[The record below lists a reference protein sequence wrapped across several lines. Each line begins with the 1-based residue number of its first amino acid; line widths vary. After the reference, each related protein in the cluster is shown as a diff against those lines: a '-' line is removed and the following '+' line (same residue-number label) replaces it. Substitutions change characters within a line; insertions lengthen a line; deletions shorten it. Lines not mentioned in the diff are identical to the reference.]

1 MLNSEESEI
10 ISFAKGVAIILV
22 LYGHSLQYGNGTV
35 FFSEGLYWENP
46 VMKTIYSFHM
56 PLFIMLSGYLSF
68 FSISKRGYRAA
79 IYKRLRIFIPICTT
93 WAFILWFIDFL
104 RGRTGTLLS
113 LICYF
118 LTDFWFLWAVIYATI
133 FVCLVEVTSQK
144 FGLYGTILCYLL
156 FIVLALF
163 TPNLFWSDAYKFII
177 PYFMVGYYGA
187 KNKLHIP
194 RHFPIAIFLF
204 LCCLVE
210 VTSQKFGLYGTI
222 LCYLLFIVLA
232 LFTPN
237 LFWSDAYKFIIP
249 YFMVGYYGAKNK
261 LHIPRHFPIAIFLFL
276 CWFILLIFY
285 DYDAY
290 IYTTGISLLQKDNI
304 PYQLL
309 VNLYRWCIG
318 FVGCF
323 SVLYLIVNVYKF
335 VSKRSLPF
343 LSILSRT
350 IRYMGNNSI
359 AFYLLSTYMYV
370 YIIPP
375 LTNDFHLN
383 YITTAIET
391 VLVTASCLLLWK
403 LLSYFPAL
411 SKIVVGK

>member
-1 MLNSEESEI
+1 
-10 ISFAKGVAIILV
+10 
-22 LYGHSLQYGNGTV
+22 
-35 FFSEGLYWENP
+35 
-46 VMKTIYSFHM
+46 
-56 PLFIMLSGYLSF
+56 MLSGYLSF

-79 IYKRLRIFIPICTT
+79 IYKRLRIFIPTCTT

-113 LICYF
+113 LIRYF

-133 FVCLVEVTSQK
+133 FV
-144 FGLYGTILCYLL
+144 
-156 FIVLALF
+156 
-163 TPNLFWSDAYKFII
+163 
-177 PYFMVGYYGA
+177 
-187 KNKLHIP
+187 
-194 RHFPIAIFLF
+194 
-204 LCCLVE
+204 CLVE

-359 AFYLLSTYMYV
+359 AFIFCLHICMSISFRLLR
-370 YIIPP
+370 
-375 LTNDFHLN
+375 
-383 YITTAIET
+383 TTFI
-391 VLVTASCLLLWK
+391 
-403 LLSYFPAL
+403 
-411 SKIVVGK
+411 

>member
-113 LICYF
+113 LIRYF

-133 FVCLVEVTSQK
+133 FV
-144 FGLYGTILCYLL
+144 
-156 FIVLALF
+156 
-163 TPNLFWSDAYKFII
+163 
-177 PYFMVGYYGA
+177 
-187 KNKLHIP
+187 
-194 RHFPIAIFLF
+194 
-204 LCCLVE
+204 CLVE